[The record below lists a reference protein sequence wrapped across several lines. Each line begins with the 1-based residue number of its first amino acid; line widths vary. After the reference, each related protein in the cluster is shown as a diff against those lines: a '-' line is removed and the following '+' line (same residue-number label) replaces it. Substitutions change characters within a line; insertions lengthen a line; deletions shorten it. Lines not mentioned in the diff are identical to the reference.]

1 MATSGEDVIPS
12 SFVREYKISNYYCC
26 VYDCNSNGRYDSEI
40 SFHKFPKDENIRK
53 QWVVKIRRD
62 IGNDFQI
69 SKTTVVCCKHFKTED
84 YVGWTPSKT
93 RRLKK
98 GIVPS
103 VFDWSEEK
111 TARRLL
117 TRKPTATSQPK
128 TKRLR
133 LDGAD
138 HSTLTSDEQPG
149 GSGEDIL
156 TATPLHIEQ
165 HREIDM
171 LKDQL
176 QKKTEECSNVNKQLA
191 VMSVSEEDGRMFQI
205 SDSLD
210 LDSLVDSVIDE
221 ICNPDSTGF
230 QADIHKVQNQIR
242 NAERKQREINRIFS
256 DCMEQLVQFSNTLEE
271 EERHSEQRHQE
282 ILDAEANGPSE
293 VTITDSDEDDDDVQ
307 FIQKTFDP
315 NIALKRKQEASASNS
330 GIKRKTDQPSTI
342 GQTRA
347 NLAAALA
354 NSPQSV
360 LHTVPKNNLQPLQRN
375 LQPSNTSLSSP
386 SSQLS
391 SLLSSPPSVLP
402 KTVSSVLPMAGSQSA
417 TPSVLSALQQRKPAS
432 SSYMQSSQANQE
444 HMEKL
449 FLEDVNVCK
458 VGGYVLARRYG
469 DVWQKAEIMDINKP
483 ATTICDRKFKVRFEQ
498 KRVVKMLVSKHV
510 AFLESINKPVL
521 VGTRIIALYKD
532 DESNE
537 AFYAGI
543 IAEAPN
549 GRNELR
555 YLVFFDDGYA
565 QYCSSKEI
573 HKVFY
578 QSRNVWEDIHP
589 DSQDFV
595 KDYLAQ
601 YPERP
606 MVRLHKGQTVKTE
619 WKGKWWT
626 AKVEEV
632 DASLVLMFFPADKR
646 SEWIYRGSTRLEPLY
661 TALANAEANRIMGKV
676 KRHNLNV
683 ASGNKPVVEY
693 TRNNSTDSSPAKAEK
708 KKSVAKKSTT
718 PSSLNTG
725 QVWEASW
732 MKRKSTE
739 DRKPSLKIQ
748 PQDKFSTS
756 TISSPPVA
764 AKSRDMASILQDRL
778 TTPEEA
784 GTVDLES
791 LGTRLDHII
800 PSADRKKVQ
809 MVPHKCSK
817 KCLKEVVDHPDKYRG
832 NNPLLIPLFF
842 GWERHVAKTKPYGR
856 RVVFYRAPCGRRIR
870 NLEELDLYL
879 MLTDSQ
885 LPIDAFCCDPELH
898 VHYEFIPVKT
908 FCDIKDISYGK
919 ENVVISCVNG
929 IDRQYPDYVDYS
941 NQRIPAS
948 GVKLNLDPNFL
959 VCCDCEDNCR
969 DPSKCACQQLTSR
982 SSAVVNGGRAM
993 PNAGYRHRRLEEPL
1007 ISGLYECNSRCK
1019 CDKRCVQRV
1028 VQNGLKNRLQVF
1040 KTEKRGWGLRCLDD
1054 IPRGGF
1060 ICIYAGQLLT
1070 DQGANEDGQQYGD
1083 EYLAELDYIEVV
1095 ERQKAGYE
1103 SDVEDIDEMGR
1114 DNDGPDW
1121 ETESDHG
1128 NGSDSDESFKDKSY
1142 TKKGWPEVGVSE
1154 KQHQTRASDR
1164 DVKRKQTAQKST
1176 SGSRTS
1182 PELPDLNTPSITA
1195 ESSDKKKRIGRSTGA
1210 RYGPINHSSKKED
1223 EKEEED
1229 EPQGPS
1235 TRDYF
1240 EDDQSCYIMDA
1251 KSMGNIGRYL
1261 NHSCQPNAFVQN
1273 VFVDTHDLRFP
1284 WIAFFAGQYISAGS
1298 ELTWDYNY
1306 EVGSVH
1312 GKVLYCY
1319 CGSAECRGRLL

>member
-1 MATSGEDVIPS
+1 
-12 SFVREYKISNYYCC
+12 
-26 VYDCNSNGRYDSEI
+26 
-40 SFHKFPKDENIRK
+40 
-53 QWVVKIRRD
+53 
-62 IGNDFQI
+62 
-69 SKTTVVCCKHFKTED
+69 
-84 YVGWTPSKT
+84 
-93 RRLKK
+93 
-98 GIVPS
+98 
-103 VFDWSEEK
+103 
-111 TARRLL
+111 
-117 TRKPTATSQPK
+117 
-128 TKRLR
+128 
-133 LDGAD
+133 
-138 HSTLTSDEQPG
+138 
-149 GSGEDIL
+149 
-156 TATPLHIEQ
+156 
-165 HREIDM
+165 
-171 LKDQL
+171 
-176 QKKTEECSNVNKQLA
+176 
-191 VMSVSEEDGRMFQI
+191 MSVSEEDGRMFQI

-354 NSPQSV
+354 NS
-360 LHTVPKNNLQPLQRN
+360 
-375 LQPSNTSLSSP
+375 
-386 SSQLS
+386 
-391 SLLSSPPSVLP
+391 P

-632 DASLVLMFFPADKR
+632 DASL
-646 SEWIYRGSTRLEPLY
+646 
-661 TALANAEANRIMGKV
+661 ANAEANRIMGKV

-784 GTVDLES
+784 GTV
-791 LGTRLDHII
+791 
-800 PSADRKKVQ
+800 
-809 MVPHKCSK
+809 VPHKCSK

-982 SSAVVNGGRAM
+982 SSAVVNGFMSAIHDVNVTRDVSKELFRM
-993 PNAGYRHRRLEEPL
+993 V
-1007 ISGLYECNSRCK
+1007 SKTDCK
-1019 CDKRCVQRV
+1019 CSKQRK
-1028 VQNGLKNRLQVF
+1028 G
-1040 KTEKRGWGLRCLDD
+1040 
-1054 IPRGGF
+1054 
-1060 ICIYAGQLLT
+1060 AGACAAWMTFLVADLSVSMLLLT

-1128 NGSDSDESFKDKSY
+1128 NGSDSDEYVNS
-1142 TKKGWPEVGVSE
+1142 
-1154 KQHQTRASDR
+1154 
-1164 DVKRKQTAQKST
+1164 
-1176 SGSRTS
+1176 
-1182 PELPDLNTPSITA
+1182 LNV
-1195 ESSDKKKRIGRSTGA
+1195 
-1210 RYGPINHSSKKED
+1210 
-1223 EKEEED
+1223 
-1229 EPQGPS
+1229 
-1235 TRDYF
+1235 
-1240 EDDQSCYIMDA
+1240 
-1251 KSMGNIGRYL
+1251 YL
-1261 NHSCQPNAFVQN
+1261 
-1273 VFVDTHDLRFP
+1273 
-1284 WIAFFAGQYISAGS
+1284 
-1298 ELTWDYNY
+1298 
-1306 EVGSVH
+1306 
-1312 GKVLYCY
+1312 
-1319 CGSAECRGRLL
+1319 